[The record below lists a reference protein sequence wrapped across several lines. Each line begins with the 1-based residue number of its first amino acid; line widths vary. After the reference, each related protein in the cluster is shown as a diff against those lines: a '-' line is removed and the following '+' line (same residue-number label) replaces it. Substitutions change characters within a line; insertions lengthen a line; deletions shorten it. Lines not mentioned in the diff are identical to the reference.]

1 MAQDNVIDEVV
12 WVVGDE
18 AILKSDVENERLN
31 AQYEGRRFGGDPY
44 CVIPEELAVQK
55 LFLHQAEID
64 SIEVSGQEVLQE
76 VESRIAWLTEQ
87 IGSKEK
93 LEEYYN
99 KTSTQIREMLLGG
112 GVYVSRMDGDAP
124 DLTTRIEQIRHD
136 NVHVGA

>member
-1 MAQDNVIDEVV
+1 MVTGQAALSGICSASHERPFAAIPISQHLHIVPVV
-12 WVVGDE
+12 
-18 AILKSDVENERLN
+18 LPFPNLC
-31 AQYEGRRFGGDPY
+31 QGR
-44 CVIPEELAVQK
+44 
-55 LFLHQAEID
+55 
-64 SIEVSGQEVLQE
+64 
-76 VESRIAWLTEQ
+76 
-87 IGSKEK
+87 